1 MAGREWRMLGF
12 RVLGPTGLLRD
23 GHAET
28 LSGRLQRTLLAM
40 LLSRAD
46 RPVPVDVL
54 TEGLWPDQ
62 QDPRVEQKLQIHV
75 HRLRR
80 TLGEPDRLS
89 YVPAGYRL
97 RVRPG
102 ELDAERFESLVAEAL
117 GIARREPRR
126 AIAAL
131 QEALELWGGTPFRDT
146 DVPILTDWA
155 NRLTECRLTAVEA
168 LYQARLARG
177 EDAAVIGELTDLV
190 RAHPF
195 REQLH
200 GLLMTALHRAGR
212 RADAL
217 AAYRTA
223 RKALVTELG
232 LEPGPEL
239 RALEQRILTGEPARP
254 DDTGAAQVPPPAQ
267 LPVNVRG
274 FVGREAELAEL
285 DRLLSVAA
293 PAVVSAVAGTAGV
306 GKTALAVRWAHRVRE
321 RFPDGQLY
329 VDLRGYG
336 PDQPVSPEDALAGF
350 LRALGVDGA
359 AVPPDPAERAARFRT
374 LVDRRRVL
382 IVLDNAR
389 TVEQVRPLLPGSSSC
404 FVLVTSRD
412 SLAGLV
418 AREGAHRIGLDL
430 LTVRDARGLLHELL
444 GDRVAAEPEAADL
457 LIERCA
463 RLPLALRI
471 AAELIRS
478 QPARAIAELA
488 DELAHQRDALD
499 LLDIDSDPQTAVR
512 SVFSWSYRRL
522 DPAVARMFRLIGVHP
537 GHDMDAYT
545 VAALAGSGLR
555 ETRRALDTLLRAH
568 LIDQISGGR
577 YQPHD
582 LLRAYAAELASD
594 IDGAGEREAALA
606 RLLRHYLCTA
616 SAAMDAV
623 APDDYVPRPRA
634 PESGCPTPAFPAY
647 GDAFRWLD
655 AERANLLEVTRY
667 GDGMFVTDMSQT
679 IWRYLDVGGYHD
691 EAALLHTRALD
702 VARERADTLAEAHAR
717 RALGLAMN
725 RMGRNDEVIAHLTW
739 ALAVYQ
745 RAGQELLHAATLS
758 VLGNVYSKRGDL
770 HEAERHFE
778 RALALTSRSGN
789 WQLTAVSST
798 NLARNLLSLGRH
810 EEALRRLDD
819 AVTLSRSN
827 GSKPLECNALCVLA
841 EVCAHLGRDE
851 EAFDHA
857 RRSLA
862 LARETRYRAS
872 EGDALRVLGLL
883 HRQRGD
889 DEQAIRHLDEAL
901 AILRN
906 VNVTLSSAKSLN
918 ALGAAHAS
926 AGRPAEAIRCYGD
939 ALAMAAKADHRVQLA
954 HAHAGIAETHAALG
968 EHEPARSHWQQALR
982 SYDALDLPDPAA
994 RVRARLAGLPAEPEN
1009 PDAAARG

>member
-1 MAGREWRMLGF
+1 MLEF
-12 RVLGPTGLLRD
+12 RVLGPAVILRD
-23 GHAET
+23 GRAET

-40 LLSRAD
+40 LLARAD

-54 TEGLWPDQ
+54 TDALWGDN
-62 QDPRVEQKLQIHV
+62 QDLRVEQKLQIHV

-89 YVPAGYRL
+89 YVVEGYRL
-97 RVRPG
+97 RVLPG
-102 ELDAERFESLVAEAL
+102 ELDAERFESLVAEAV
-117 GIARREPRR
+117 GIARQEPRR
-126 AIAAL
+126 AVAAL
-131 QEALELWGGTPFRDT
+131 HEALGLWGGTPFTDM
-146 DVPILTDWA
+146 DVPVLTDWA
-155 NRLTECRLTAVEA
+155 HRLIECRLTAVET
-168 LYQARLARG
+168 LYQAKLACG
-177 EDAAVIGELTDLV
+177 QDAAVVGELTDLV
-190 RAHPF
+190 SAHPF
-195 REQLH
+195 RERLH
-200 GLLMTALHRAGR
+200 GLLMIALHRAGR

-217 AAYRTA
+217 AAYHTA

-232 LEPGPEL
+232 LEPGPGL
-239 RALEQRILTGEPARP
+239 RALEQRILSGEPVEPDGAGRP
-254 DDTGAAQVPPPAQ
+254 QAPPPAQ
-267 LPVNVRG
+267 LPVNVWG

-285 DRLLSVAA
+285 DGLLSAEA
-293 PAVVSAVAGTAGV
+293 PAVISAVAGTAGV
-306 GKTALAVRWAHRVRE
+306 GKTALAVRWGHRVRE

-359 AVPPDPAERAARFRT
+359 AVPPDLAERAARFRT

-389 TVEQVRPLLPGSSSC
+389 TVEQVRPLLPGSPSC
-404 FVLVTSRD
+404 FALVTSRD

-418 AREGAHRIGLDL
+418 AREGAHRIGLGL
-430 LTVRDARGLLHELL
+430 LPFRDARGLLHELL

-471 AAELIRS
+471 AAELIRA
-478 QPARAIAELA
+478 QPARGVAELA
-488 DELAHQRDALD
+488 DELAHQQEALD
-499 LLDIDSDPQTAVR
+499 LLDIDSDAQTAVR
-512 SVFSWSYRRL
+512 AVFSWSYRRL
-522 DPAVARMFRLIGVHP
+522 DPAVARVFRLIGLHP
-537 GHDMDAYT
+537 GHDMDAYA

-555 ETRRALDTLLRAH
+555 ETRGALDALLRAH

-582 LLRAYAAELASD
+582 LLRAYAAELAADTDS
-594 IDGAGEREAALA
+594 AAEREAALV
-606 RLLRHYLCTA
+606 RLLHHYLGTA

-623 APDDYVPRPRA
+623 APDDYVPRPRV
-634 PESGCPTPAFPAY
+634 PERGCEALAFPTY

-655 AERANLLEVTRY
+655 AERANLLEVTRH
-667 GDGMFVTDMSQT
+667 GDGVFVSHLAQT
-679 IWRYLDVGGYHD
+679 VWRYLDIAGYHD

-702 VARERADTLAEAHAR
+702 AARDLKDSLGEAHAR
-717 RALGLAMN
+717 RALSLAMS

-739 ALAVYQ
+739 ALAVYE
-745 RAGQELLHAATLS
+745 RAGEELLRAATLS
-758 VLGNVYSKRGDL
+758 LLGNVYSKRGDL
-770 HEAERHFE
+770 HEAGRHFE
-778 RALALTSRSGN
+778 RALALNSRSGH

-798 NLARNLLSLGRH
+798 HLARNLLSLDRY
-810 EEALRRLDD
+810 EEALPPLDA

-851 EAFDHA
+851 EAFGHA

-872 EGDALRVLGLL
+872 EGESLRVLGML
-883 HRQRGD
+883 HLKLGD
-889 DEQAIRHLDEAL
+889 DEQAVRHHEEAL
-901 AILRN
+901 AISRA
-906 VNVTLSSAKSLN
+906 VNSTLSSAKTLI

-926 AGRPAEAIRCYGD
+926 AGRPAEAIRSYGD
-939 ALAMAAKADHRVQLA
+939 ARAVAVKADLRVQLA
-954 HAHAGIAETHAALG
+954 HAHAGLAETHAELG
-968 EHEPARSHWQQALR
+968 EHEPARNHWQQALR
-982 SYDALDLPDPAA
+982 SYDELGLPDRAA
-994 RVRARLAGLPAEPEN
+994 RVRARLESLRAAGGE
-1009 PDAAARG
+1009 RG